1 MLPEDDI
8 RKASFKISSG
18 VGEMIDRPGGRKQ
31 FIDWFLV
38 AADVHDP
45 VVEIETI
52 FGFSIMALCE
62 DVHRAGLRK
71 KIYTVDNCGWNP
83 FGIPVY
89 RHRMITKQN

>member
-1 MLPEDDI
+1 M
-8 RKASFKISSG
+8 
-18 VGEMIDRPGGRKQ
+18 
-31 FIDWFLV
+31 
-38 AADVHDP
+38 
-45 VVEIETI
+45 VEIETI

-71 KIYTVDNCGWNP
+71 KIYTMDNCGWNP